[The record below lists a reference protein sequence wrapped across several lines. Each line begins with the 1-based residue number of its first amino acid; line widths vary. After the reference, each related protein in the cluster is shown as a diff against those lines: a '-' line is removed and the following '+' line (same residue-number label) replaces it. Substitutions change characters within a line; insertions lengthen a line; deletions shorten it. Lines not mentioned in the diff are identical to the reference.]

1 MCAVTEEQI
10 KKLFSY
16 DIEAEKHAINMML
29 SGNDQEI
36 SSALQDRIN
45 LVAKKEAAIQAFYC
59 ILTEHERLVIKRHVV
74 DGIDWTCLS
83 AEFAQK
89 WGAENAKST
98 RSLIYYKNRAFKK
111 MVQFVETHRDIYDFS
126 WTETL

>member
-36 SSALQDRIN
+36 SSA
-45 LVAKKEAAIQAFYC
+45 KKEAAIQAFYC

-83 AEFAQK
+83 VEFAQK
-89 WGAENAKST
+89 WGAENAKSI

-126 WTETL
+126 WIETL